1 MIKGMTKGIKSSEFI
16 VSILGVVGGLVCAL
30 FSESEWVPMV
40 ALLLTA
46 VCGKTYTDSRKT
58 VKAAIALGAAKV
70 DAARIEAEVK
80 GVVGK
85 SEA

>member
-58 VKAAIALGAAKV
+58 VKAATTLSRSQTASSQTKTTGQRWP
-70 DAARIEAEVK
+70 D
-80 GVVGK
+80 
-85 SEA
+85 

>member
-58 VKAAIALGAAKV
+58 VKAALALAKV